1 MARTVL
7 LDWLR
12 IEESEKETA
21 MNASTQSPSIEV
33 TGTPFLSAAAA
44 RGGRS
49 SILAALAIASIWIL
63 VVAAVLF
70 GVLAPLN
77 TSFACTSV
85 HQGELRAFNSSNLK
99 CQFKKV

>member
-1 MARTVL
+1 
-7 LDWLR
+7 
-12 IEESEKETA
+12 
-21 MNASTQSPSIEV
+21 MNASTKNPSVEL
-33 TGTPFLSAAAA
+33 TGTPFLTAAATA
-44 RGGRS
+44 GGRS
-49 SILAALAIASIWIL
+49 SILAALAIASIWVL